1 MDKNSNPHVF
11 KKIPLSLRHH
21 MTIPWATFIKS
32 ENIPAKN
39 ASLQERASIVGRI
52 GILMLSCGTGAWRVR
67 DAMNKVA
74 RKLDLTCSADIGLI
88 SLEYTCFSNNQSYSQ
103 VLSLPNT
110 GVNTDKLNIL
120 EHFVNNIQDDFS
132 SLTIGQIHH
141 TINDIQNR
149 PKQYTPIISG
159 LAAALACSAF
169 IFLLGGGIPE
179 MICSFIG
186 AGIGNY
192 VRSILGKHAITTI
205 VGVAISVATA
215 CITYMFAFRIFE
227 FYFHILAQH
236 EAGYIGAMLFVI
248 PGFPFITSM
257 LDISKLDM
265 RSGLERLAYAIMITL
280 IATLVGWLVAS
291 LVHFRPANFL
301 PLGLSSVTLML
312 LRIPASFCGVF
323 GFSIMFISSK
333 KMAAVAGCIGAIANT
348 LRLELVDLTT
358 IPPAAAAFFAA
369 LVAGLIAS
377 MVNRYNGYPR
387 ISLTVPS
394 IVIMVP
400 GLYIYRAVYSIGN
413 NQIGIGALWM
423 TKAALIIM
431 FLPLGLFVARAILDK
446 DWRHFD

>member
-1 MDKNSNPHVF
+1 MDKNRNENIF
-11 KKIPLSLRHH
+11 KPMPLSLHHH
-21 MTIPWATFIKS
+21 MTIPWDSLIKS
-32 ENIPAKN
+32 EDIPASK
-39 ASLQERASIVGRI
+39 ASLAERASIVGRI

-67 DAMNKVA
+67 EAMDKVA
-74 RKLDLTCSADIGLI
+74 LKLNLTCSADIGLI
-88 SLEYTCFSNNQSYSQ
+88 SLEYTCFSNNQSYTQ

-120 EHFVNNIQDDFS
+120 EHFVNNIHNEFS
-132 SLTIGQIHH
+132 SLTISQIHQK
-141 TINDIQNR
+141 IDAIQNLPR
-149 PKQYTPIISG
+149 RYTPVILG
-159 LAAALACSAF
+159 LAAAMACSGF

-205 VGVAISVATA
+205 VGVAISVAIA
-215 CITYMFAFRIFE
+215 CVTYMFAFKIFE
-227 FYFHILAQH
+227 SYFNILAQH

-257 LDISKLDM
+257 LDISKLDI
-265 RSGLERLAYAIMITL
+265 RSGLERLTYAVMITL

-291 LVHFRPANFL
+291 IVHFRPENFL
-301 PLGLSSVTLML
+301 PLSLSPLLLMI

-323 GFSIMFISSK
+323 GFSIMFNSSK

-358 IPPAAAAFFAA
+358 IPPAAAAFLAA
-369 LVAGLIAS
+369 LVAGLVAS

-400 GLYIYRAVYSIGN
+400 GLYIYRAVYNIGT
-413 NQIGIGALWM
+413 NQIGAGALWM

>member
-1 MDKNSNPHVF
+1 MDKNSNPHVL

-21 MTIPWATFIKS
+21 MTIPWTNFIKS

-74 RKLDLTCSADIGLI
+74 RKLELTCSTDIGLI
-88 SLEYTCFSNNQSYSQ
+88 SLEYTCFSNNQSYTQ

-149 PKQYTPIISG
+149 PKQYTPLISG

-169 IFLLGGGIPE
+169 IFLLGGGMPE

-215 CITYMFAFRIFE
+215 CVTYMFAFRIFE

-323 GFSIMFISSK
+323 GFSIMFNSSK

-358 IPPAAAAFFAA
+358 IPPAAAAFVAA

-400 GLYIYRAVYSIGN
+400 GLYIYRAVYNIGN

>member
-1 MDKNSNPHVF
+1 MDKNSNPHVL

-21 MTIPWATFIKS
+21 MTIPWASFIKS

-88 SLEYTCFSNNQSYSQ
+88 SLEYTCFSNNQSYTQ

-141 TINDIQNR
+141 TINNIQNR
-149 PKQYTPIISG
+149 PKQYTPLISG

-265 RSGLERLAYAIMITL
+265 RSGLERLAYAMMITL

-323 GFSIMFISSK
+323 GFSIMFNSSK
-333 KMAAVAGCIGAIANT
+333 KMATVAGCIGAIANT

-400 GLYIYRAVYSIGN
+400 GLYIYRAVYNIGN

>member
-1 MDKNSNPHVF
+1 
-11 KKIPLSLRHH
+11 

-32 ENIPAKN
+32 ANIPAKN

-301 PLGLSSVTLML
+301 PFGLSSVTLML

-323 GFSIMFISSK
+323 GFSIMFNSSK

>member
-1 MDKNSNPHVF
+1 
-11 KKIPLSLRHH
+11 I
-21 MTIPWATFIKS
+21 
-32 ENIPAKN
+32 
-39 ASLQERASIVGRI
+39 
-52 GILMLSCGTGAWRVR
+52 
-67 DAMNKVA
+67 
-74 RKLDLTCSADIGLI
+74 
-88 SLEYTCFSNNQSYSQ
+88 
-103 VLSLPNT
+103 
-110 GVNTDKLNIL
+110 
-120 EHFVNNIQDDFS
+120 
-132 SLTIGQIHH
+132 
-141 TINDIQNR
+141 
-149 PKQYTPIISG
+149 
-159 LAAALACSAF
+159 
-169 IFLLGGGIPE
+169 
-179 MICSFIG
+179 
-186 AGIGNY
+186 
-192 VRSILGKHAITTI
+192 
-205 VGVAISVATA
+205 AISVATA

-323 GFSIMFISSK
+323 GFSIMFNSSK

>member
-1 MDKNSNPHVF
+1 MDKNSNPHVL

-21 MTIPWATFIKS
+21 MTIPWATFITS

-205 VGVAISVATA
+205 VGIAISVATA

-323 GFSIMFISSK
+323 GFSIMFNSSK